1 MRGCQLCP
9 RLLYIDVYRQCN
21 AFGFDMY
28 IGLLYGWVFTE
39 IKIQDADRMGRL
51 ARPVHDL

>member
-1 MRGCQLCP
+1 MWGCQLCP

-21 AFGFDMY
+21 AFGLDMY